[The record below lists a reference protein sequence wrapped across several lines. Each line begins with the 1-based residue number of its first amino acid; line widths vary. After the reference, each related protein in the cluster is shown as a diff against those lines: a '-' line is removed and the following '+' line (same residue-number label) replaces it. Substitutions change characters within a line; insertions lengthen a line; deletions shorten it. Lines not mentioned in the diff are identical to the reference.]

1 MRQGR
6 ANNDGGKGVVALIAM
21 LALIV
26 ALAVVPA
33 GLAASHG
40 PGAYAASL
48 EAGAGHGHV
57 HTWEDTDATQH
68 DATDHEHQTAAIL
81 PGSGHSG
88 IVIHT
93 VRLCGTERQSFG
105 RSRDGPRRP
114 PRGRV
119 T

>member
-6 ANNDGGKGVVALIAM
+6 ANNDSGKGVVALIAT
-21 LALIV
+21 LALIL
-26 ALAVVPA
+26 ALAFVPA

-57 HTWEDTDATQH
+57 HTWDDTDATQH

-81 PGSGHSG
+81 PASGHAG
-88 IVIHT
+88 FDVHA
-93 VRLCGTERQSFG
+93 VRLYGAERKSFG

-119 T
+119 I